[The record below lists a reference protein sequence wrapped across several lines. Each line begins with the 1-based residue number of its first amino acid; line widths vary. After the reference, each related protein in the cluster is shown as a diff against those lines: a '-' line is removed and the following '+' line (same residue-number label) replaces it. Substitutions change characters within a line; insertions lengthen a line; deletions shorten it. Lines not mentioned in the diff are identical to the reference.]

1 MIFFLFLFS
10 FFPYIHSDCLEF
22 LNNSLINECLIRE
35 SEVHNFNIDHYYSEC
50 LQCTIETFIS
60 SENIQFEENNQC
72 LFIELQCIQL
82 KFNTTEIF
90 ENFFQYHQQY
100 LYDLFFKDHGTDQ
113 NTLHV
118 IIKENTLEEINAD
131 YIENLFQIEFQAYR
145 VLFFELHISN
155 QNIQINRNLI
165 NLTRLSMKIILVCG
179 EKNQLKQT
187 IYIIHN
193 RKIFLES
200 KQDLCST
207 IFNSSLTTISSIL
220 SSSEILPIR
229 NEKSKNIIFIIILL
243 TGFLLGLVIIL
254 MIYCFKQIKQRYR
267 RLSEKIET
275 ISERSI
281 SQDETPKLSLK
292 LKRPIRG
299 MRAIQLLDD
308 DV

>member
-1 MIFFLFLFS
+1 MI
-10 FFPYIHSDCLEF
+10 
-22 LNNSLINECLIRE
+22 
-35 SEVHNFNIDHYYSEC
+35 
-50 LQCTIETFIS
+50 
-60 SENIQFEENNQC
+60 
-72 LFIELQCIQL
+72 
-82 KFNTTEIF
+82 
-90 ENFFQYHQQY
+90 
-100 LYDLFFKDHGTDQ
+100 
-113 NTLHV
+113 
-118 IIKENTLEEINAD
+118 
-131 YIENLFQIEFQAYR
+131 
-145 VLFFELHISN
+145 
-155 QNIQINRNLI
+155 
-165 NLTRLSMKIILVCG
+165 
-179 EKNQLKQT
+179 
-187 IYIIHN
+187 
-193 RKIFLES
+193 LES

-243 TGFLLGLVIIL
+243 TGFLLGLFIIL